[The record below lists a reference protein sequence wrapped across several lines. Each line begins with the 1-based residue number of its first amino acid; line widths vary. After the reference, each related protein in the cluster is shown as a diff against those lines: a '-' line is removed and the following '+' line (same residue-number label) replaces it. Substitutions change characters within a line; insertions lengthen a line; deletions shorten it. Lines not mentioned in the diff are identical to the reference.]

1 MSLDPLHTARK
12 AAHMLFIYA
21 LTKLHWYLCRSVW
34 PTSSELWP
42 LVSQKLQSTSCT
54 GGKHGAWLK
63 RERRRRL
70 MKVALVTPKI
80 GCIASCFLITLAL
93 DKAMEMI
100 RKSNQSQGM
109 CSIGVY

>member
-1 MSLDPLHTARK
+1 
-12 AAHMLFIYA
+12 
-21 LTKLHWYLCRSVW
+21 
-34 PTSSELWP
+34 
-42 LVSQKLQSTSCT
+42 
-54 GGKHGAWLK
+54 
-63 RERRRRL
+63 